1 MIPRRGLLAAALL
14 APATARAVT
23 IAPDGVPEAT
33 DARVAPLVSGLA
45 NPWSVAVLPDGALL
59 VTERP
64 GRLRRIVDG
73 RLDPTPIAG
82 VPPVLAQG
90 QGGLLDIAPSQNFA
104 SDRTLFLSFAEGSG
118 SANRTVIVRARLD
131 GARLADVTPVFRA
144 SPDKAS
150 GAHFGSRL
158 LFLPDG
164 TLLASIGD
172 GGNPPSRVDGRL
184 SREHAQLLGSA
195 LGKVIRVNADGSI
208 PADNPWRGNAEA
220 LPALFSVG
228 HRNIQ
233 GLAWD
238 STRNAIWATE
248 HGSNGGDE
256 LNRVTRGAN
265 HGWPSVTHS
274 VEYGTGAAISPDR
287 SRPGLADPVLV
298 WQRTVAPS
306 GLAVHSGRGAPAW
319 RGMIFAGGLRSGD
332 IRRMAI
338 GPDGAVAAQHRI
350 PIGARVRDVREAPD
364 GSLLVLTDAADG
376 SLLRVTLA

>member
-1 MIPRRGLLAAALL
+1 MLPRRGLLAAALL
-14 APATARAVT
+14 APAAARATT
-23 IAPDGVPEAT
+23 IAPDTVAEAV
-33 DARVAPLVSGLA
+33 DVRVAPVLSGLA
-45 NPWSVAVLPDGALL
+45 NPWALAVLPDGALL

-73 RLDPTPIAG
+73 RLDPTLIAG

-90 QGGLLDIAPSQNFA
+90 QGGLLDIALSPGFG
-104 SDRTLFLSFAEGSG
+104 SDRTLFLSFAEGAG
-118 SANRTVIVRARLD
+118 SANRTVIARARLD
-131 GARLADVTPVFRA
+131 GAQLSDVAPIFRA
-144 SPDKAS
+144 SPDKAG

-172 GGNPPSRVDGRL
+172 GGNPPNRVEGRL
-184 SREHAQLLGSA
+184 SREHAQVLSSA
-195 LGKVIRVNADGSI
+195 LGKLIRINADGSI
-208 PADNPWRGNAEA
+208 PADNPWRGTAAA

-238 STRNAIWATE
+238 ATRNAIWASE
-248 HGSNGGDE
+248 HGSSGGDE

-298 WQRTVAPS
+298 WQRTIAPS

-332 IRRMAI
+332 IRRIAI

-364 GSLLVLTDAADG
+364 GSLLVLTDGSDG
-376 SLLRVTLA
+376 SLIRVTPA